1 MSRKKKGLALWLAL
15 FLGVSSLTGCGSGND
30 NMTQLSQKGAD
41 IMSSSDEEQDTDVEP
56 LKTKTQLPL
65 YSSRYLFHKQPI
77 LLHILI

>member
-56 LKTKTQLPL
+56 LKNKDAASGGWDYHPGADGDHCGK
-65 YSSRYLFHKQPI
+65 R
-77 LLHILI
+77 

>member
-41 IMSSSDEEQDTDVEP
+41 IMSSSDEEQDTDV
-56 LKTKTQLPL
+56 
-65 YSSRYLFHKQPI
+65 
-77 LLHILI
+77 

>member
-15 FLGVSSLTGCGSGND
+15 FLGVSSLTGCGIGND

-56 LKTKTQLPL
+56 LKTKTQLHCGK
-65 YSSRYLFHKQPI
+65 R
-77 LLHILI
+77 